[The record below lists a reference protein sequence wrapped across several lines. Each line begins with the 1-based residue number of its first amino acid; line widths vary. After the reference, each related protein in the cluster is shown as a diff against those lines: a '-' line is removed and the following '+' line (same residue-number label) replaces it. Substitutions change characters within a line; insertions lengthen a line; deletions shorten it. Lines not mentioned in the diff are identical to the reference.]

1 MNKDKNCICLIGMPG
16 SGKSTIGKLLSVKLK
31 YSFFDTDQ
39 EIEKR
44 EKNKIKNIF
53 SIKGEDYFRS
63 VETQVFNE
71 LVEKKKVV
79 ISTGGG
85 LILNNLE
92 KLKLSFNIYLYCNI
106 DVLIQR
112 ASRNNLRP
120 LLSQNTPLQMTNL
133 FNERK
138 DIYIKIAD
146 VTINA
151 TDNQNVTI
159 TEIIKK
165 IKNDN

>member
-16 SGKSTIGKLLSVKLK
+16 SGKSTIGKLLSKKLK

-146 VTINA
+146 ITINA

>member
-16 SGKSTIGKLLSVKLK
+16 SGKSTIGKQLSEKLK
-31 YSFFDTDQ
+31 YSFFDTDE

-63 VETQVFNE
+63 IEIAK
-71 LVEKKKVV
+71 LVDRKKVV

-138 DIYIKIAD
+138 DIYIKVAD
-146 VTINA
+146 ITINA

>member
-1 MNKDKNCICLIGMPG
+1 MNKDKNCICLIGMPS
-16 SGKSTIGKLLSVKLK
+16 SGKSTIGKQLSEKLK
-31 YSFFDTDQ
+31 YSFFDTDE

-44 EKNKIKNIF
+44 EKTKIKNIF

-63 VETQVFNE
+63 IETLVFNE
-71 LVEKKKVV
+71 LVDRKKVV

-138 DIYIKIAD
+138 DIYIKVAD
-146 VTINA
+146 ITINA

>member
-16 SGKSTIGKLLSVKLK
+16 SGKSTIGKLLSEKLK

-71 LVEKKKVV
+71 LVEKKKIV

-120 LLSQNTPLQMTNL
+120 LLSQNTSLQMTNL